1 MPELDIDGKKVS
13 VDEDGFLAKYGDW
26 NEKVARALAKK
37 AGIGALAPE
46 MLDALRF
53 MRDYFSRYHFFP
65 IIRAVCRNVD
75 QPKDCI
81 TQNFIDPATA
91 WKIAGLPNLGE
102 EMDIFEYGPP
112 D

>member
-1 MPELDIDGKKVS
+1 MPEIELDGRKTA
-13 VDEDGFLAKYGDW
+13 VDDQGYLLRFEDWD
-26 NEKVARALAKK
+26 EEVARALAKRE
-37 AGIGALAPE
+37 GINEIAPD

-53 MRDYFSRYHFFP
+53 MRGYYRQYNFFP
-65 IIRAVCRNVD
+65 IIRAVCKNVH

-91 WKIAGLPNLGE
+91 WKIAGLPNLGW

>member
-1 MPELDIDGKKVS
+1 MPELDVDGKRIS
-13 VDEDGFLAKYGDW
+13 VDADGFLVNYEDW
-26 NEKVARALAKK
+26 NEAVAAALARKE
-37 AGIGALAPE
+37 GIKEFAPG

-53 MRDYFSRYHFFP
+53 MRDYYVRYKFFP
-65 IIRAVCRNVD
+65 IIRAVCKNVG

-81 TQNFIDPATA
+81 TENFIDPATA
-91 WKIAGLPNLGE
+91 WKLAGLPNLGE